1 MLIKYLVRT
10 IEEDKLNYIK
20 DKDDQIVIFDSFEE
34 AYKETDNALKGFV
47 ERIDLSEEFIIFD
60 ENDFID
66 DEDKGYIRQNYHI
79 VNLYEILNEINR
91 DRSAEWKDYDQTDFE
106 EGLKEFTNWTLIG
119 TLKRV
124 DNKGKIDKLKEKC

>member
-10 IEEDKLNYIK
+10 IEEDRLNYIK
-20 DKDDQIVIFDSFEE
+20 DEDDQIVIFDSFEE
-34 AYKETDNALKGFV
+34 AYKETGNALKGFV

-91 DRSAEWKDYDQTDFE
+91 ERSAEWKDFDQMDFE
-106 EGLKEFTNWTLIG
+106 EGLEEFTDWTLIG

>member
-10 IEEDKLNYIK
+10 IEEDRLNYVK

-34 AYKETDNALKGFV
+34 AYKETGNALKGFV

-91 DRSAEWKDYDQTDFE
+91 DRSAEWKDFDQMDFE
-106 EGLKEFTNWTLIG
+106 EGLEEFTDWTLIG

>member
-10 IEEDKLNYIK
+10 IEEDRLNYIK

-34 AYKETDNALKGFV
+34 AYRETGNALKGFV
-47 ERIDLSEEFIIFD
+47 ERIDLSEEFVLRD
-60 ENDFID
+60 ETNGHYN
-66 DEDKGYIRQNYHI
+66 KKLHYIM
-79 VNLYEILNEINR
+79 NLYEILNEINR
-91 DRSAEWKDYDQTDFE
+91 DRIAEWKDYDQTDFE

-124 DNKGKIDKLKEKC
+124 DNKGKIDKLKEK